1 MDKARRPALDSQNPR
16 KKARCGGMPLQMGPG
31 LPAQSEECA
40 WQALD

>member
-1 MDKARRPALDSQNPR
+1 MGKARKLELDSQNPR

-31 LPAQSEECA
+31 LPVQSEDCA